1 MLKAI
6 CYKLRKN
13 SKFLKKYCEQ
23 YLQMEIKYLNFQVN
37 NFFKI
42 DQISHK
48 YYQKLCFDSSD
59 VTLLGTT
66 HMLMN

>member
-23 YLQMEIKYLNFQVN
+23 YLQMNIKYLNFEVN

-48 YYQKLCFDSSD
+48 CY
-59 VTLLGTT
+59 
-66 HMLMN
+66 